1 MSEVSTPSPA
11 APEEDEIVDAPRRK
25 RPKEDDEMDITPMID
40 ITFLLLIFFLVAS
53 KIDDS
58 ASVAIPVTEFGDSA
72 APQDAVII
80 TIAESGEEMAD
91 VFLGEGTGAAIQAG
105 GADRDSQ
112 REEIVDY
119 IVADVAG
126 SPNKYMVMIM
136 AEKRVTQGEVD
147 RVAQAVTEANGQ
159 LTSEGVGEIKQIL
172 LAVKQEG

>member
-1 MSEVSTPSPA
+1 MSEVSTSKPP
-11 APEEDEIVDAPRRK
+11 PEEDEIVDAPRRK

-58 ASVAIPVTEFGDSA
+58 ASVSIPVTEFGNAA

-80 TIAESGEEMAD
+80 TVADSGNEVAD
-91 VFLGEGTGAAIQAG
+91 VFLGEGNSPSIQVGAT
-105 GADRDSQ
+105 DRDGQ
-112 REEIVDY
+112 REEIIDY

-126 SPNKYMVMIM
+126 APNKYMVMIM
-136 AEKRVTQGEVD
+136 GEKRIKQGELN
-147 RVAQAVTEANGQ
+147 RVAQAVTEANSQ
-159 LTSEGVGEIKQIL
+159 LTSEGIGEIKQIL